1 MTVTE
6 PQAGDALVKINQ
18 SPKEQQSSC
27 IKKDNILVGENEKIQ
42 TDHFFLEVEPT
53 DVLMAWFWGIKK
65 RRRIKANTLVHK
77 YLAQVTSVI
86 SWGNF

>member
-6 PQAGDALVKINQ
+6 PQTGDALVKINQ

-42 TDHFFLEVEPT
+42 TDNFFLEVEPT
-53 DVLMAWFWGIKK
+53 DVLMDWFWGIKK
-65 RRRIKANTLVHK
+65 GEELRPTP
-77 YLAQVTSVI
+77 
-86 SWGNF
+86 